1 MKKVYI
7 KEALNSYEK
16 IINGQIEQIW
26 FDILEMVE
34 EQNKINNDHFKYTY
48 QLFMCEEIGNI
59 IVQLNNKKIDT
70 IIIKDFDN
78 GEIIY
83 NNLKKYCKKHNF
95 NLINYNYYG

>member
-1 MKKVYI
+1 MKKIHI

-48 QLFMCEEIGNI
+48 QLFMCE
-59 IVQLNNKKIDT
+59 
-70 IIIKDFDN
+70 
-78 GEIIY
+78 
-83 NNLKKYCKKHNF
+83 
-95 NLINYNYYG
+95 